1 MDLIGDPPARKGAIT
16 MSQNLM
22 PCLAAPVERTVTGA
36 AAHDAEGAS
45 QSNQWYTY
53 TTFAGQDDE

>member
-1 MDLIGDPPARKGAIT
+1 
-16 MSQNLM
+16 MSQDFM

-36 AAHDAEGAS
+36 AVHDSEGAA

-53 TTFAGQDDE
+53 TTFAGDDE